1 MRRHLRNL
9 LWMAALCWVAPAS
22 AQQIVAEVEAA
33 PQWDPSGCPEE
44 QAARQKIIIT
54 SDEAVGEVPVSASRR
69 AFFP

>member
-9 LWMAALCWVAPAS
+9 LWMMALCWVAPAS
-22 AQQIVAEVEAA
+22 AQQIVAEVQPE
-33 PQWDPSGCPEE
+33 QWESGGCPNAQE
-44 QAARQKIIIT
+44 ARQIIIS

>member
-9 LWMAALCWVAPAS
+9 LWMMALCWVAPAS
-22 AQQIVAEVEAA
+22 AQQIVAEVQ
-33 PQWDPSGCPEE
+33 PQQWESGGCPEE
-44 QAARQKIIIT
+44 QAARQKIIIS